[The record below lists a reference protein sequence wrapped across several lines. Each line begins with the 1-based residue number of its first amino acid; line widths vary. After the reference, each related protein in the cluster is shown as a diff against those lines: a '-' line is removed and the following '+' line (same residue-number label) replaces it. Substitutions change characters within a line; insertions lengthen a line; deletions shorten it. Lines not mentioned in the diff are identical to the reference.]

1 MSLFRR
7 SDVWWYEFWFAGR
20 RIQESSKSP
29 SKTIARNAEQKRR
42 RELEEGF
49 NNFTDTRRERVR
61 TFSDVADEF
70 FNGYKL
76 RLPNSAVFADYAID
90 HLKRL
95 LGSKML
101 VDFSEAAVI
110 KYQNDR
116 LDEGTAPKTIN
127 EEVGFLLRIL
137 GEPGDI
143 LRVRLRKRK
152 MLKLKVRNT
161 IGKAYSEA
169 EKERMLQEAR
179 KARSPHIYL
188 ALTLALNAGM
198 RDAEIKTL
206 TWAQI
211 NFGKEFL
218 AVGRSKTEGGEG
230 RTIPLNSALLP
241 ALTEYVAWYTDRFGE
256 IQPEWYVFPFGKPC
270 PSDPTRPVTTL
281 KTAWTNVRENAKVIG
296 RFHDNR
302 HTLIT
307 ELAES
312 GAGDQTIMDIAGHV
326 SKQMLKHYSHIRMEA
341 KRTALESI
349 VKKPMSTDASVQQN
363 GQAEGGSLQ
372 KSLHGLQNGATR
384 PTSNHATAQSANSAT
399 VKKTAQQCSELPVN
413 TQHFEG
419 ESLQKSLQ
427 SCNFEGHRGV
437 VRGRKLLKG
446 FGSSGRTRTYNPSVN
461 SCERVNFC

>member
-7 SDVWWYEFWFAGR
+7 GDTWWYEFWFAGR

-29 SKTIARNAEQKRR
+29 SKTVARTAEQNRR

-49 NNFTDTRRERVR
+49 NNFTDIRRERVR
-61 TFSDVADEF
+61 AFSDVADEF

-101 VDFSEAAVI
+101 VDFNEAAVI
-110 KYQNDR
+110 KYQNER

-137 GEPGDI
+137 GEPGDSI
-143 LRVRLRKRK
+143 RARLRKRK

-161 IGKAYSEA
+161 IGKAYSDD
-169 EKERMLQEAR
+169 EKKRMLEEAR
-179 KARSPHIYL
+179 RARSPHIYL

-211 NFGKEFL
+211 NFPKNFL

-241 ALTEYVAWYTDRFGE
+241 ALTEYVAWYADKFGE
-256 IQPEWYVFPFGKPC
+256 IRPEWYVFPFGKPQ
-270 PSDPTRPVTTL
+270 PSDPTRHVTTL
-281 KTAWTNVRENAKVIG
+281 KTAWTNVRDNAKVTG
-296 RFHDNR
+296 RWHDNR

-349 VKKPMSTDASVQQN
+349 VKKPADTDASVKESE
-363 GQAEGGSLQ
+363 QAKGSLQ
-372 KSLHGLQNGATR
+372 KSLHGLQNRASR
-384 PTSNHATAQSANSAT
+384 PTSNHITTPLANPATA
-399 VKKTAQQCSELPVN
+399 KKTEQHYSEIPMN
-413 TQHFEG
+413 TQRFEG

-437 VRGRKLLKG
+437 VRARKPMKII
-446 FGSSGRTRTYNPSVN
+446 GSSGRTRTYNPSVN
-461 SCERVNFC
+461 SRMLCH

>member
-7 SDVWWYEFWFAGR
+7 GDVWWYEFWFAGR

-101 VDFSEAAVI
+101 VDFNEAAVI

-116 LDEGTAPKTIN
+116 LDEGAAPKTIN

-241 ALTEYVAWYTDRFGE
+241 ALTEYVVWYADRFGE
-256 IQPEWYVFPFGKPC
+256 IQPEWYVFPFGKPR

-281 KTAWTNVRENAKVIG
+281 KTAWTNVRENAKVTG

-349 VKKPMSTDASVQQN
+349 VKKPMSTDASVQRN
-363 GQAEGGSLQ
+363 GQAERSLQ
-372 KSLHGLQNGATR
+372 KSLHGLQNGAQR
-384 PTSNHATAQSANSAT
+384 LTSNHASAQSANFAT
-399 VKKTAQQCSELPVN
+399 AKKTEQQYSELPVN

-419 ESLQKSLQ
+419 ESLQKPLQ
-427 SCNFEGHRGV
+427 CSDFEGHRGV
-437 VRGRKLLKG
+437 VRGLKSKKRI
-446 FGSSGRTRTYNPSVN
+446 GSSGRTRTYNPSVN
-461 SCERVNFC
+461 SRMLCH

>member
-7 SDVWWYEFWFAGR
+7 GDVWWYEFWFAGR

-29 SKTIARNAEQKRR
+29 SKTVAKNAEQKRR

-49 NNFTDTRRERVR
+49 NNFTDTRHERVR
-61 TFSDVADEF
+61 TVSDVADEF

-101 VDFSEAAVI
+101 VDFNEAAVI

-143 LRVRLRKRK
+143 FRVRLRKRK

-161 IGKAYSEA
+161 IGKAYSES

-211 NFGKEFL
+211 NFAKEFL

-241 ALTEYVAWYTDRFGE
+241 ALTEYVAWYTDKFGK
-256 IQPEWYVFPFGKPC
+256 IRPEWYVFPFGKPC

-281 KTAWTNVRENAKVIG
+281 KTAWTNVRENATVTG

-312 GAGDQTIMDIAGHV
+312 GAVSDDHGYCRSRLEANAQALQPHSHGSEADGSGIHCQKACGHRLFRSTSRPGGGV
-326 SKQMLKHYSHIRMEA
+326 AA
-341 KRTALESI
+341 KVPTWVAERSPTANEQPRL
-349 VKKPMSTDASVQQN
+349 
-363 GQAEGGSLQ
+363 
-372 KSLHGLQNGATR
+372 
-384 PTSNHATAQSANSAT
+384 SAT
-399 VKKTAQQCSELPVN
+399 YELCQSKKNGTAVLRIAREYAA
-413 TQHFEG
+413 F
-419 ESLQKSLQ
+419 
-427 SCNFEGHRGV
+427 
-437 VRGRKLLKG
+437 
-446 FGSSGRTRTYNPSVN
+446 
-461 SCERVNFC
+461 

>member
-7 SDVWWYEFWFAGR
+7 GDVWWYEFWFAGR

-29 SKTIARNAEQKRR
+29 SKTIARTAEQNRR

-49 NNFTDTRRERVR
+49 NNFTDIRRERVR

-70 FNGYKL
+70 FNGYRL
-76 RLPNSAVFADYAID
+76 RLPNSAVFADYAIH

-95 LGSKML
+95 LGSRML
-101 VDFSEAAVI
+101 VDFNEAAVI

-127 EEVGFLLRIL
+127 EEIGFLLRIL

-143 LRVRLRKRK
+143 IRARLRKRR

-161 IGKAYSEA
+161 IGKAYSEE
-169 EKERMLQEAR
+169 EKGRMLQEAR

-211 NFGKEFL
+211 NFAKKFL

-256 IQPEWYVFPFGKPC
+256 IRPEWYVFPFGKPG
-270 PSDPTRPVTTL
+270 PSDPTHHVTTL
-281 KTAWTNVRENAKVIG
+281 KTAWTNVRDHAKVTG

-312 GAGDQTIMDIAGHV
+312 GAGDQAIMDIAGHV
-326 SKQMLKHYSHIRMEA
+326 SKQMLRHYSHIRMEA

-349 VKKPMSTDASVQQN
+349 VKKQTDAGSSGQQT
-363 GQAEGGSLQ
+363 GQAEGSLQ
-372 KSLHGLQNGATR
+372 KSLHGLQNGVPR
-384 PTSNHATAQSANSAT
+384 LTSNHASAQPANSSAA
-399 VKKTAQQCSELPVN
+399 KKTEQQCSELPVN

-437 VRGRKLLKG
+437 VRGRKSKKKI
-446 FGSSGRTRTYNPSVN
+446 GSSGRTRTYNPSVN
-461 SCERVNFC
+461 SRMLCH